1 MHRRRTEV
9 LPENTQY
16 RQTFKLLIP
25 YVWRY
30 KWRAL
35 LALLLLV
42 SAKIANVGVPLILK
56 EIVDSLNPTQAVLT
70 VPAFL
75 LLAYGILRFMT
86 VLFGELRDVVF
97 ARVIQSTMRSIALEV
112 FRHLHRLS
120 LRFHLDRQTGGLS
133 RDIERGV
140 SGIRFLMN
148 FMLFNILPTLFEI
161 GLVITIL
168 LQRFDARFGL
178 VVIVTLSTYIGL
190 TLLITEWRM
199 GFRRKM
205 NLMDSKANT
214 SAIDSLINYETVK
227 YFNNEDYELNR
238 YDLSMLQWEK
248 AAVRSTTSLSLLNSM
263 QGLVIAIGVTVMMLM
278 ASDEVVNGAMSVG
291 DLVMVNAFLLQL
303 FIPLNFLGFVYRE
316 IRHSLADMER
326 MFNLLKTPAEVED
339 KENASDLVPGQ
350 ASVSFENVGFS
361 YDKRRQVLK
370 GVTFDIPA
378 GKTVAVVGHSGAGK
392 STLSRLLY
400 RFYDLT
406 DGAIL
411 IDNQNIRDVT
421 QQSVRS
427 AIGVVPQDTVLFNDS
442 IFYNI
447 AYGRPDASREEVIQ
461 AAKHAHIHEFIE
473 TLPDGYETMVGE
485 RGLKLS
491 GGEKQRVAIAR
502 TILKAPEILVFDEA
516 TSALDSATE
525 KNIQAEL
532 EAISANTTTLIIA
545 HRLSTVQHADQILV
559 MEGGQIIERGRHDE
573 LLARGGIYSHMWTL
587 QKEGKKIQDQRPTT
601 KDKDQSQ

>member
-1 MHRRRTEV
+1 MHVRRTEA

-35 LALLLLV
+35 LALMLLV
-42 SAKIANVGVPLILK
+42 GAKVANVGVPLIIK
-56 EIVDSLNPTQAVLT
+56 EVVDSLDTTQAVLV

-75 LLAYGILRFMT
+75 LLAYGVLRFLT

-112 FRHLHRLS
+112 FSHLHRLS

-148 FMLFNILPTLFEI
+148 FVLFNILPTLFEI
-161 GLVITIL
+161 GLVIAIL
-168 LQRFDARFGL
+168 LQRFEARFGL
-178 VVIVTLSTYIGL
+178 VVLVTLIVYIAL
-190 TLLITEWRM
+190 TLIITEWRM

-227 YFNNEDYELNR
+227 YFNNEEYERHR
-238 YDLSMLQWEK
+238 YDESMQQWEK

-263 QGLVIAIGVTVMMLM
+263 QGVVIASGVTVMMLM
-278 ASDEVVNGAMSVG
+278 AADQVVEGKMTIG

-326 MFNLLKTPAEVED
+326 MFGLLKTPAEVED
-339 KENASDLVPGQ
+339 RDDASDLVLSQ
-350 ASVSFENVGFS
+350 ASVSFKNVGFS
-361 YDKRRQVLK
+361 YDRRRQILK
-370 GVTFDIPA
+370 AVTFEIPA

-400 RFYDLT
+400 RFYDVT
-406 DGAIL
+406 EGAIF
-411 IDNQNIRDVT
+411 IDKQNIRDVS
-421 QQSVRS
+421 QHSVRS
-427 AIGVVPQDTVLFNDS
+427 AIGVVPQDTVLFNDT

-447 AYGRPDASREEVIQ
+447 AYGRPDALPEEVIQ

-473 TLPDGYETMVGE
+473 TLPDAYETMVGE

-502 TILKAPEILVFDEA
+502 TILKAPAILVFDEA

-559 MEGGQIIERGRHDE
+559 MDKGQIIERGRHSE
-573 LLARGGIYSHMWTL
+573 LLALDGVYSHMWAL
-587 QKEGKKIQDQRPTT
+587 QKEGRG
-601 KDKDQSQ
+601 SRGS

>member
-1 MHRRRTEV
+1 MHRRRTEA

-16 RQTFKLLIP
+16 RQTFTLLIP

-35 LALLLLV
+35 LALLLLI

-56 EIVDSLNPTQAVLT
+56 EIVDSLDPTQAILT

-75 LLAYGILRFMT
+75 LLAYGILRFFT

-112 FRHLHRLS
+112 FSHLHRLS

-161 GLVITIL
+161 GLVIAIL

-190 TLLITEWRM
+190 TLIITEWRM

-205 NLMDSKANT
+205 NQMDSKANT

-227 YFNNEDYELNR
+227 YFNNEDYELRR
-238 YDLSMLQWEK
+238 YDVSMRQWEK

-263 QGLVIAIGVTVMMLM
+263 QGLVIASGVTVMMMM
-278 ASDEVVNGAMSVG
+278 ASDEVVNGRMSVG

-339 KENASDLVPGQ
+339 RDDANDLVPGQ

-361 YDKRRQVLK
+361 YDERRQVLK
-370 GVTFDIPA
+370 GVTFEIPA

-400 RFYDLT
+400 RFYDVT
-406 DGAIL
+406 EGAIL
-411 IDNQNIRDVT
+411 IDKQNIRDVT

-427 AIGVVPQDTVLFNDS
+427 SIGVVPQDTVLFNDS
-442 IFYNI
+442 IYYNI

-532 EAISANTTTLIIA
+532 EAISADTTTLIIA

-559 MEGGQIIERGRHDE
+559 MEDGQIIERGTHSE
-573 LLARGGIYSHMWTL
+573 LLALGGVYSHMWAL
-587 QKEGKKIQDQRPTT
+587 QKEGETRRR
-601 KDKDQSQ
+601 S

>member
-1 MHRRRTEV
+1 MQRRRTEA
-9 LPENTQY
+9 LPENIHY

-25 YVWRY
+25 YIMRY

-35 LALLLLV
+35 LALLLMAG
-42 SAKIANVGVPLILK
+42 AKLANVGVPLVLK
-56 EIVDSLNPTQAVLT
+56 DVVDSLDPTQAVLV

-75 LLAYGILRFMT
+75 LLAYGILRFFT
-86 VLFGELRDVVF
+86 TLFGELRDVVF
-97 ARVIQSTMRSIALEV
+97 ARVIQNTMRSTALEV
-112 FRHLHRLS
+112 FRHLHKLS

-140 SGIRFLMN
+140 AGIRFLMN

-161 GLVITIL
+161 ALVISIL
-168 LQRFDARFGL
+168 LKRFDARFGL
-178 VVIVTLSTYIGL
+178 VVIATLSAYIVL

-199 GFRRKM
+199 AFRRKM

-214 SAIDSLINYETVK
+214 SAIDSLINFETVK
-227 YFNNEDYELNR
+227 YFNNEEFELQR
-238 YDLSMLQWEK
+238 YDKSMRQWEK
-248 AAVRSTTSLSLLNSM
+248 AAVRSTTSLGLLNSM
-263 QGLVIAIGVTVMMLM
+263 QGLVIAIGVTVMMML
-278 ASDEVVNGAMSVG
+278 AADEVVKGSMTVG

-326 MFNLLKTPAEVED
+326 MFSLLKTPAEVED
-339 KENASDLVPGQ
+339 LAGASELKLGQ
-350 ASVSFENVGFS
+350 ANVSFENVGFS
-361 YDKRRQVLK
+361 YDKRRQVLNHISFK
-370 GVTFDIPA
+370 IPA

-400 RFYDLT
+400 RFYDAT
-406 DGAIL
+406 EGAIL
-411 IDNQNIRDVT
+411 IDGQNIRDVS
-421 QQSVRS
+421 QQSVRR
-427 AIGVVPQDTVLFNDS
+427 AIGIVPQDTVLFNDT
-442 IFYNI
+442 IYYNI
-447 AYGRPDASREEVIQ
+447 AYGRPGAEKEDVIR

-473 TLPDGYETMVGE
+473 SLPDGYDTMVGE

-502 TILKAPEILVFDEA
+502 TILKAPAILVFDEA

-559 MEGGQIIERGRHDE
+559 MDNGQITERGTHSE
-573 LLARGGIYSHMWTL
+573 LLAMSGIYSSMWAL
-587 QKEGKKIQDQRPTT
+587 QKEGERT
-601 KDKDQSQ
+601 

>member
-1 MHRRRTEV
+1 MQRRRTEA
-9 LPENTQY
+9 LPENIHY

-25 YVWRY
+25 YITRY

-35 LALLLLV
+35 LALLLMAG
-42 SAKIANVGVPLILK
+42 AKLANVGVPLVLK
-56 EIVDSLNPTQAVLT
+56 DVVDSMDPTQAVLV

-75 LLAYGILRFMT
+75 LLAYGVLRFLT
-86 VLFGELRDVVF
+86 TLFGELRDVVF
-97 ARVIQSTMRSIALEV
+97 ARVIQNTMRSTALEV
-112 FRHLHRLS
+112 FRHLHKLS

-140 SGIRFLMN
+140 AGIRFLMN

-161 GLVITIL
+161 ALVISIL
-168 LQRFDARFGL
+168 LKRFDARFGL
-178 VVIVTLSTYIGL
+178 VVIATLSAYIVL

-199 GFRRKM
+199 AFRRKM

-214 SAIDSLINYETVK
+214 SAIDSLINFETVK
-227 YFNNEDYELNR
+227 YFNNEEFELQR
-238 YDLSMLQWEK
+238 YDKSMRQWEK
-248 AAVRSTTSLSLLNSM
+248 AAVRSTTSLGLLNSM
-263 QGLVIAIGVTVMMLM
+263 QGLVIAIGVTVMMML
-278 ASDEVVNGAMSVG
+278 AADEVVKGSMTVG

-326 MFNLLKTPAEVED
+326 MFSLLKTPAEVED
-339 KENASDLVPGQ
+339 LAGASELKLVQ

-361 YDKRRQVLK
+361 YDERRQVLNHISFK
-370 GVTFDIPA
+370 IPA

-400 RFYDLT
+400 RFYDAT
-406 DGAIL
+406 EGAIL
-411 IDNQNIRDVT
+411 IDGQNIRDVS
-421 QQSVRS
+421 QQSVRR
-427 AIGVVPQDTVLFNDS
+427 AIGIVPQDTVLFNDT
-442 IFYNI
+442 IYYNI
-447 AYGRPDASREEVIQ
+447 AYGQPGAEKEDVIR

-473 TLPDGYETMVGE
+473 SLPDGYDTMVGE

-502 TILKAPEILVFDEA
+502 TILKAPAILVFDEA

-559 MEGGQIIERGRHDE
+559 MDNGQITERGTHSE
-573 LLARGGIYSHMWTL
+573 LLAMSGIYSSMWAL
-587 QKEGKKIQDQRPTT
+587 QKEGERT
-601 KDKDQSQ
+601 

>member
-1 MHRRRTEV
+1 VHRRRTEE
-9 LPENTQY
+9 LPESIQY
-16 RQTFKLLIP
+16 RQTFKLLFP
-25 YVWRY
+25 YIWQYR
-30 KWRAL
+30 WRAL
-35 LALLLLV
+35 LALVLLA
-42 SAKIANVGVPLILK
+42 SAKLANVGVPLVLK
-56 EIVDSLNPTQAVLT
+56 DVVDSLDASQAILV

-75 LLAYGILRFMT
+75 LLAYGLLRFLST
-86 VLFGELRDVVF
+86 LFGELRDVVF
-97 ARVIQSTMRSIALEV
+97 ARVIQRTMRSAALEV
-112 FRHLHRLS
+112 FNHLHKLS

-161 GLVITIL
+161 SLVILIL
-168 LQRFDARFGL
+168 VQRFDIRFSL
-178 VVIVTLSTYIGL
+178 VIILTLLVYIAL

-199 GFRRKM
+199 TFRRKM

-214 SAIDSLINYETVK
+214 SAIDSLINFETVK
-227 YFNNEDYELNR
+227 YFNNEKYELKR
-238 YDLSMLQWEK
+238 YDESMQQWEK
-248 AAVRSTTSLSLLNSM
+248 AAVRSTTSLSLLNSI
-263 QGLVIAIGVTVMMLM
+263 QGLVIATGVTVLM
-278 ASDEVVNGAMSVG
+278 FMAAEEVAIGDMTVG

-326 MFNLLKTPAEVED
+326 MFKLLKTPPEVED
-339 KENASDLVPGQ
+339 SENAGELVLSD
-350 ASVSFENVGFS
+350 ASVLFENVGFS
-361 YDKRRQVLK
+361 YDGRRQVLK
-370 GVTFDIPA
+370 GITFEIPS
-378 GKTVAVVGHSGAGK
+378 GRTVAVVGHSGAGK

-400 RFYDLT
+400 RFYDVSE
-406 DGAIL
+406 GRII
-411 IDNQNIRDVT
+411 IDNQDIRDIT
-421 QQSVRS
+421 QQSLRR

-447 AYGRPDASREEVIQ
+447 AYGKPDASYEAVIK

-473 TLPDGYETMVGE
+473 NLPDGYDTLVGE

-502 TILKAPEILVFDEA
+502 TLLKDPAILIFDEA

-559 MEGGQIIERGRHDE
+559 MENGQIIEQGNHSE
-573 LLARGGIYSHMWTL
+573 LLHMGGLYSRMWAL
-587 QKEGKKIQDQRPTT
+587 QKEVDISRKIDHQD
-601 KDKDQSQ
+601 

>member
-1 MHRRRTEV
+1 MHRRRTEA
-9 LPENTQY
+9 LPENTHY

-42 SAKIANVGVPLILK
+42 CAKFANVGVPLILK
-56 EIVDSLNPTQAVLT
+56 EIVDSLDPTQAVLV

-75 LLAYGILRFMT
+75 LLAYGVLRFLT

-161 GLVITIL
+161 SLVITIL

-178 VVIVTLSTYIGL
+178 VVIVTLSAYIGL
-190 TLLITEWRM
+190 TLIITEWRM

-205 NLMDSKANT
+205 NQMDSKANT

-227 YFNNEDYELNR
+227 YFNNEEYELHR
-238 YDLSMLQWEK
+238 YDVSMRQWEK

-263 QGLVIAIGVTVMMLM
+263 QGLVIAAGVTVMMLM
-278 ASDEVVNGAMSVG
+278 AADQVANGTMTVG

-326 MFNLLKTPAEVED
+326 MFGLLKTPPEVED
-339 KENASDLVPGQ
+339 KSDAVDLVLSQ
-350 ASVSFENVGFS
+350 ARVSFENIGFS
-361 YDKRRQVLK
+361 YDKRRPVLK
-370 GVTFDIPA
+370 GVTFEIPA
-378 GKTVAVVGHSGAGK
+378 GKTIAVVGHSGAGK

-400 RFYDLT
+400 RFYDVT
-406 DGAIL
+406 EGAIL
-411 IDNQNIRDVT
+411 IDNQNIRDVS
-421 QQSVRS
+421 QQSVRN

-447 AYGRPDASREEVIQ
+447 AYGRPDASREEVVQ

-473 TLPDGYETMVGE
+473 TLPDTYETMVGE

-502 TILKAPEILVFDEA
+502 TILKAPAILVFDEA

-559 MEGGQIIERGRHDE
+559 MEKGRIIERGRHSE
-573 LLARGGIYSHMWTL
+573 LLALGGVYSHMWAL
-587 QKEGKKIQDQRPTT
+587 QKEGDRN
-601 KDKDQSQ
+601 

>member
-1 MHRRRTEV
+1 MHRRRTEA

-16 RQTFKLLIP
+16 RQTFTLLIP

-35 LALLLLV
+35 LALLLLI
-42 SAKIANVGVPLILK
+42 SAKVANVGVPLILK
-56 EIVDSLNPTQAVLT
+56 EIVDSLDPTQAILT

-75 LLAYGILRFMT
+75 LLAYGILRFFT

-112 FRHLHRLS
+112 FSHLHRLS

-161 GLVITIL
+161 GLVIAIL

-190 TLLITEWRM
+190 TLIITEWRM

-205 NLMDSKANT
+205 NQMDSKANT

-227 YFNNEDYELNR
+227 YFNNEDYELRR
-238 YDLSMLQWEK
+238 YDVSMRQWEK

-263 QGLVIAIGVTVMMLM
+263 QGLVIASGVTVMMMM
-278 ASDEVVNGAMSVG
+278 ASDEVVNGRMSVG

-339 KENASDLVPGQ
+339 RDDANDLVPGQ

-361 YDKRRQVLK
+361 YDERRQVLK
-370 GVTFDIPA
+370 GVTFEIPA

-400 RFYDLT
+400 RFYDVT
-406 DGAIL
+406 EGAIL
-411 IDNQNIRDVT
+411 IDKQNIRDVT

-427 AIGVVPQDTVLFNDS
+427 SIGVVPQDTVLFNDS
-442 IFYNI
+442 IYYNI

-532 EAISANTTTLIIA
+532 EAISADTTTLIIA

-559 MEGGQIIERGRHDE
+559 MEDGQIIERGTHSE
-573 LLARGGIYSHMWTL
+573 LLALGGVYSHMWAL
-587 QKEGKKIQDQRPTT
+587 QKEGETRRR
-601 KDKDQSQ
+601 S

>member
-1 MHRRRTEV
+1 MHRRRTEA
-9 LPENTQY
+9 LPKHTQY
-16 RQTFKLLIP
+16 RQIFKLLIP

-35 LALLLLV
+35 LALLLLI
-42 SAKIANVGVPLILK
+42 SAKIANVGVPIILK
-56 EIVDSLNPTQAVLT
+56 DVVDSLDARQAVLV

-75 LLAYGILRFMT
+75 LLAYGTLRFLT

-112 FRHLHRLS
+112 FSHLHRLS

-161 GLVITIL
+161 GLVVAIL
-168 LQRFDARFGL
+168 LHRFDARFGL
-178 VVIVTLSTYIGL
+178 VVLVTLSIYIGL

-205 NLMDSKANT
+205 NQMDSKANT

-227 YFNNEDYELNR
+227 YFNNEEYELHR
-238 YDLSMLQWEK
+238 YDISMQQWEK
-248 AAVRSTTSLSLLNSM
+248 AAVRSTTSLSLLNSI
-263 QGLVIAIGVTVMMLM
+263 QGLVIAMGVTAMMLM
-278 ASDEVVNGAMSVG
+278 AADEVSKGRMTVG

-339 KENASDLVPGQ
+339 RDDANDLVLSQ
-350 ASVSFENVGFS
+350 ASVSFENVSFS

-370 GVTFDIPA
+370 AVTFEIPA

-400 RFYDLT
+400 RFYDVT

-411 IDNQNIRDVT
+411 IDKQNIRDVS
-421 QQSVRS
+421 QLSVRS

-442 IFYNI
+442 IFFNI

-473 TLPDGYETMVGE
+473 TLPDAYETMVGE

-502 TILKAPEILVFDEA
+502 TILKAPAILVFDEA

-532 EAISANTTTLIIA
+532 DAISANTTTLIIA

-559 MEGGQIIERGRHDE
+559 MKNGQIIERGRHAE
-573 LLARGGIYSHMWTL
+573 LLAKDGIYSHMWAL
-587 QKEGKKIQDQRPTT
+587 QKEVKTNRRP
-601 KDKDQSQ
+601 

>member
-1 MHRRRTEV
+1 MHRRRTEA
-9 LPENTQY
+9 LPENTHY
-16 RQTFKLLIP
+16 RRTFKLLSP
-25 YVWRY
+25 YVLRY

-42 SAKIANVGVPLILK
+42 GAKTANVGVPIILK
-56 EIVDSLNPTQAVLT
+56 EVVDSLDARQAVLV

-75 LLAYGILRFMT
+75 LLGYGALRFMS

-133 RDIERGV
+133 RDIERGI

-178 VVIVTLSTYIGL
+178 VVVGTLAIYIAL
-190 TLLITEWRM
+190 TLAITEWRM

-227 YFNNEDYELNR
+227 YFNNEEYELNR
-238 YDLSMLQWEK
+238 YDISMQQWEK

-263 QGLVIAIGVTVMMLM
+263 QGLVIATGVTVMMMM
-278 ASDEVVNGAMSVG
+278 ASAEVVQGAMSVG

-326 MFNLLKTPAEVED
+326 MFSLLKTSAEIED
-339 KENASDLVPGQ
+339 KEGAKDLVPGE
-350 ASVSFENVGFS
+350 AGVSFKNVGFS
-361 YDKRRQVLK
+361 YDKRRQVLE
-370 GVTFDIPA
+370 GVTFEIPP
-378 GKTVAVVGHSGAGK
+378 GQTVAVVGHSGAGK

-400 RFYDLT
+400 RFYDVSEGEIYI
-406 DGAIL
+406 DG
-411 IDNQNIRDVT
+411 QNIRDVT
-421 QQSVRS
+421 QSSVRRL
-427 AIGVVPQDTVLFNDS
+427 IGVVPQDTVLFNDT

-447 AYGRPDASREEVIQ
+447 AYGRPDASKEEVVQ
-461 AAKHAHIHEFIE
+461 AARSAHIHEFIE
-473 TLPDGYETMVGE
+473 SLPDTYQTMVGE

-502 TILKAPEILVFDEA
+502 TILKEPEILVFDEA

-525 KNIQAEL
+525 KNIQTEL
-532 EAISANTTTLIIA
+532 EAISAGTTTLIIA
-545 HRLSTVQHADQILV
+545 HRLSTVQHADRILV
-559 MEGGQIIERGRHDE
+559 MDRGKIVEQGTHPE
-573 LLARGGIYSHMWTL
+573 LLVQGGIYSHMWSL
-587 QKEGKKIQDQRPTT
+587 QKEVEAKA
-601 KDKDQSQ
+601 

>member
-1 MHRRRTEV
+1 LHRRRTEA

-16 RQTFKLLIP
+16 RQTFTLLIP

-35 LALLLLV
+35 LALLLLI
-42 SAKIANVGVPLILK
+42 SAKVANVGVPLILK
-56 EIVDSLNPTQAVLT
+56 EIVDSLDPTQAILT

-75 LLAYGILRFMT
+75 LLAYGILRFFT

-112 FRHLHRLS
+112 FSHLHRLS

-161 GLVITIL
+161 GLVIAIL

-190 TLLITEWRM
+190 TLIITEWRM

-205 NLMDSKANT
+205 NQMDSKANT

-227 YFNNEDYELNR
+227 YFNNEDYELRR
-238 YDLSMLQWEK
+238 YDVSMRQWEK

-263 QGLVIAIGVTVMMLM
+263 QGLVIASGVTVMMMM
-278 ASDEVVNGAMSVG
+278 ASDEVVNGRMSVG

-339 KENASDLVPGQ
+339 RDDANDLVPGQ

-361 YDKRRQVLK
+361 YDERRQVLK
-370 GVTFDIPA
+370 GVTFEIPA

-400 RFYDLT
+400 RFYDVT
-406 DGAIL
+406 EGAIL
-411 IDNQNIRDVT
+411 IDKQNIRDVT

-427 AIGVVPQDTVLFNDS
+427 SIGVVPQDTVLFNDS
-442 IFYNI
+442 IYYNI

-532 EAISANTTTLIIA
+532 EAISADTTTLIIA

-559 MEGGQIIERGRHDE
+559 MEDGQIIERGTHSE
-573 LLARGGIYSHMWTL
+573 LLALGGVYSHMWAL
-587 QKEGKKIQDQRPTT
+587 QKEGETRRR
-601 KDKDQSQ
+601 S